1 MIINTKKSNQF
12 QNKEKDIINLNV
24 DSVKKKN
31 RSRKQQLKYLKE

>member
-31 RSRKQQLKYLKE
+31 RSRK